1 MEPSSTCTPAV
12 GIRYGL
18 PQVKEVGGPIR
29 LSRRSAEAASS
40 SQQVATRL
48 QCASLPLGGGGHH
61 FRGVRAESA
70 VAVAAVAERCTL
82 SHGMAL
88 LTLSRC
94 SQKRPRRD
102 EALSSLSSLE
112 SAAQALLLRCS
123 LSRLLLCSLL
133 TASAATKQMLTSPCV
148 RRHTAQISASRQE
161 HAVREGVAVLHCLHK
176 SQVRR
181 LLGAVIA
188 ADGRGAPMAIRLGC
202 TVRAFTTAATLFTSG
217 DADAPPASPE
227 SFLDL
232 NELSARLV
240 PSGGSSAASV
250 DAASIPE
257 SKGGRHRFSP
267 KQRRHKQR
275 PQVQPPQGSSGESQ
289 EEPGSSQGSL
299 QQHGHGVTRLGGTP
313 DHGRPPSKWRQRRGK
328 HPGPSA
334 YTQMRFGASPGSHSG
349 TTPSAAP
356 SSARGDAAHGR
367 RRSSRVMQSDTA
379 SVSTIH
385 VRAVEAE
392 EVRTTWREPAGRR
405 VRGLAKLDHR
415 SAVDGSATGQSSRS
429 ASCAPPP
436 LDLAAEALA
445 AVVEG
450 VKASTQNAPAPP
462 AAPIRA
468 SYANTGEPDYA
479 ALRRL
484 VQSHYTFRRNY
495 ETLHKSDRVVVAFE
509 RLCAEAVAHSRLVE
523 HLALA
528 LGSARQAAT
537 PVRLLLTGSFDEVQ
551 AADTGG
557 EAAPPTK
564 SLTAKALAVLE
575 VPLSVVDWL
584 NEPIIVPELSTGT
597 LVESVHQVLS
607 SAHAAEGPMSD
618 FDGAGAGEAVSA
630 SVGASPAALCQQPTR
645 EAMNV
650 WYDAWGREQHFRQAA
665 TGPPSRCSARATPS
679 LEASMTLWHRGQC
692 AWESVLLSHLTE
704 VGRPSVVD
712 AWRVCP
718 GSREGV
724 NTRNAPPAERDPGA
738 DVGARRSLA
747 ERGEHAAM
755 QPGEVVVEA
764 MRELLP
770 YLVELLQTLSGFKA
784 AREEANMQAEYHALL
799 ESATAWQ
806 SGPATA
812 AATAAQG
819 TYTHLCLV
827 ARRLCASPPVEQHP
841 QPADSD
847 ISDKHLSDGCGVGEE
862 LCTAA
867 QQYLRLI
874 PKVDEVVPHPGQS
887 QSEDEG
893 ATPLYSA
900 AVLDIFIGV
909 LLRCLLFHLPALSA
923 RDRRRVL
930 QQLSAPWLAQAPEG
944 SARAACW
951 STFFGIADLLSKAHA
966 PAQQERIAA
975 LPCAMV
981 GPDGDGNANSS
992 CSFTIDHFTAS
1003 TLKEVVQELR
1013 SLCWPT
1019 VLDRHSSIVQH
1030 ALCLPPAVPA
1040 ASPSPLSSSALAR
1053 GRQQQ
1058 QRPPTDTL
1066 HKETGQGVSASS
1078 AVTAYL
1084 SPSPRSRAPA
1094 WSDVVAVV
1102 RGSERLQRLG
1112 YELLII
1118 FFGALQCG
1126 RALRLAG
1133 PVVATAA
1140 AEERSLL
1147 CRRSSGRCPL
1157 STVCIYALDVDRF
1170 ISERMG
1176 SLSPAA
1182 GLLPL
1187 LRTQSSP
1194 STGSGAPPPDSRSAL
1209 MELLA
1214 NQTVHPYGLSRL
1226 ALCTLS
1232 TFLLQSWSAM
1242 SPQRAQLLLTALQRA
1257 VAAPAALTLRS
1268 LLLDP
1273 HPSTRA
1279 GCQSSGTG
1287 LPTTPPS
1294 AMQLAAGCSEW
1305 RAVASLMLR
1314 VTSRAS
1320 LSLWRTMW
1328 GCVSSEL
1335 RSLPLQ
1341 MKEVRAVYASAGDGQ
1356 DGDTTVDAEGLGPS
1370 SGGHTFCKQLEG
1382 LATMCAWL
1390 VTMAPS
1396 VFEARHTGA
1405 GVAMSAPAQMSAL
1418 RYCERVKLEFAQ
1430 CVQSVLAVWT
1440 QTGASAGA
1448 AEQLLCLFPRH
1459 PSAVAMPVNVT
1470 AAQAGSDGAIAEVA
1484 QDASALALAQG
1495 DRAEDEVVTL
1505 LMRLAEAAQ
1514 THVWTRALRGAVEGW
1529 IEKTRYIQARSRG
1542 VKEAVQFST
1551 TAEAPASALDAMPAA
1566 AAAPSATAGDGS
1578 TGETMKSSGSD
1589 AFVATASLDVDSALL
1604 TWWRTMA
1611 EEDIGL
1617 PSTRISLVQVYRV
1630 LLRIVAARATL
1641 APLTPPREKAD
1652 EKCAFESEGNAALMG
1667 EETGAG
1673 AVKSGGKPRAS
1684 LPDGT
1689 PVVGAADSA
1698 IFSATEV
1705 VIIVRVLSSI
1715 AARDASA
1722 ATISQLPERSCRWD
1736 ARGKTSSPNS
1746 AENAV
1751 GRERTSGDG
1760 ESIIDSLRRAAVTAT
1775 AAAASAPLTATL
1787 NSAPSKDPS
1796 ARGLSFPTGGSDN
1809 NNPPTVGVAEEAA
1822 ERSRGG
1828 AAVLSA
1834 QEAVERIEKALL
1846 ISLRIH
1852 SGALPAATTVEAAWL
1867 RLFPLSALQK
1877 LLDQK
1882 EWPVTNAHEL
1892 PMASRGPSPSE
1903 SLSAQPA
1910 VCANIT
1916 AAAVLPPLHFPCAA
1930 VVTPDPALHLDGS
1943 LRESPSPWLRKLH
1956 DAVVTSRHSREIG
1969 ICLVSS
1975 MYFFLAAPQKRDY
1988 SPQSLS
1994 EVARGV
2000 GVCTMVNDGSVSC
2013 DGTLAAASSCVS
2025 NCVAGAGASSRLRG
2039 FLERL
2044 RTSCAEAVVLFHQ
2057 ARGQNSDLAAASGK
2071 GDTAGCGGA
2080 GAEDTDTSQVGLAA
2094 AASAAV
2100 AEADGA
2106 EGGGTDAGASRTAA
2120 LQEEHG
2126 RRFCHVLVVA
2136 SELHERLSP
2145 YTEALTCAAAR
2156 CTAAE
2161 QNAGQDALLTFRNGK
2176 TESARRQLWLLYRSL
2191 LDAVAHFVPYGE
2203 HGNAA
2208 EVMQMLGVITRRMPW
2223 PQGAPQL
2230 LSRARPFEQN
2240 GQSGDNSSD
2249 GAEVE
2254 AALTAKRGKG
2264 ALAARAAA
2272 LLSTLDDGSEEDV
2285 LIDPLLLCFREQV
2298 SRLMPYVD
2306 AEVLRCTKVRVP
2318 LLLRLALISG
2328 AKSSVEF
2335 VLRSAPASSSR
2346 TMPPRGGASAVA
2358 AGGSRSGAAF
2368 DLSSVRTAAKRN
2380 ASESPSHGT
2389 ASETVSGPLGL
2400 STRPLWSQVPLESLL
2415 HQSAMDRLMVSRH
2428 ALYLCTLVTNAPEF
2442 SMVLLPLSPW
2452 LRDAQA
2458 RISWDMLEVVFK
2470 AVAVSAVNFQRHN
2483 QAEML
2488 LRDAHLPPLSPSAS
2502 PKSDQVPSGAT
2513 SSAHGASS
2521 ASSAD
2526 RPRRSGGDGDAS
2538 QRGALAVPRSLTEG
2552 SSLRVGEMRYPRGT
2566 DSVAPAPLFRSA
2578 AVPSTMWNAPPQLR
2592 HTWGDLARRLLREED
2607 DPALRDS
2614 SLWVSALYCGA
2625 MVNCAGT
2632 QVFAQLLACLVF
2644 GATTPAASAAITATR
2659 ITTLDV
2665 VGWTLVLKSCGTALE
2680 QNRRQSYQALLREEF
2695 LAFLERTAA
2704 SAQDDGGGVFA
2715 PFASTSS
2722 PSPESSVS
2730 AAGPWRGV
2738 LDDEL
2743 PLAGA
2748 WRCGLLEAIPQL
2760 FLEDAVFWSRVKE
2773 CVESWCAAMELEPA
2787 ELASEMPS
2795 AQRRSTSAARLS
2807 WVTQLHQSFNWAAQ
2821 CAGQSSLVF
2830 TDTWTTATANADA
2843 HAVDEWMKMQL
2854 ESLGMSTASV

>member
-12 GIRYGL
+12 GARYSL
-18 PQVKEVGGPIR
+18 PQVKEVSSLIR

-40 SQQVATRL
+40 SQQVMTRL
-48 QCASLPLGGGGHH
+48 QCASLPLGDGGHH
-61 FRGVRAESA
+61 FRGFRAESA
-70 VAVAAVAERCTL
+70 VTVATVAEPCTS
-82 SHGMAL
+82 SHGMVL

-94 SQKRPRRD
+94 YQKHPRRD

-123 LSRLLLCSLL
+123 LSKLLLCSLL
-133 TASAATKQMLTSPCV
+133 TASAAAKQMLTSPGV
-148 RRHTAQISASRQE
+148 RLHTAQISASRQQ
-161 HAVREGVAVLHCLHK
+161 HAVREGVAMLHCLHK
-176 SQVRR
+176 GQVRR
-181 LLGAVIA
+181 LLGEAVA
-188 ADGRGAPMAIRLGC
+188 ADGGGGPMAMRLGC
-202 TVRAFTTAATLFTSG
+202 TVRAFTTAATSFTSG

-232 NELSARLV
+232 NELSVRLV
-240 PSGGSSAASV
+240 PSGGGSAESV

-275 PQVQPPQGSSGESQ
+275 PQVQPPQGPSGQRQ
-289 EEPGSSQGSL
+289 EVPRNSQGSL
-299 QQHGHGVTRLGGTP
+299 QQHGHGVARLGGTP
-313 DHGRPPSKWRQRRGK
+313 DRGRPPSKWRQRRGQQ
-328 HPGPSA
+328 PSPSA
-334 YTQMRFGASPGSHSG
+334 YTRMRFGASPGSHSG
-349 TTPSAAP
+349 ITPPAAP
-356 SSARGDAAHGR
+356 SSARGDAAHGQ
-367 RRSSRVMQSDTA
+367 RRSSCVMQSDTA
-379 SVSTIH
+379 SVSTTH
-385 VRAVEAE
+385 VRAAQEE
-392 EVRTTWREPAGRR
+392 EVRTTWRVPAGRG
-405 VRGLAKLDHR
+405 VRGLAKVSHR
-415 SAVDGSATGQSSRS
+415 SAGDGSATGQSSRS

-436 LDLAAEALA
+436 LDLAAEVLA
-445 AVVEG
+445 TVVEG
-450 VKASTQNAPAPP
+450 VRASTQNAPAPA

-468 SYANTGEPDYA
+468 SYANTGEPDCA

-495 ETLHKSDRVVVAFE
+495 ETLHKNDRVVVAFE

-584 NEPIIVPELSTGT
+584 NEPIIVPELGTGT
-597 LVESVHQVLS
+597 IVESAHQMLS
-607 SAHAAEGPMSD
+607 SAHAAEDPMSD

-630 SVGASPAALCQQPTR
+630 SAGASSAALCQQPTR
-645 EAMNV
+645 EAMSV

-665 TGPPSRCSARATPS
+665 TGPPSRCSERATPS
-679 LEASMTLWHRGQC
+679 LEASMTLWHRRQC
-692 AWESVLLSHLTE
+692 AWQSVLLSHLSE
-704 VGRPSVVD
+704 ADQPYVVD
-712 AWRVCP
+712 ARRVRP

-747 ERGEHAAM
+747 ECGGHAEM
-755 QPGEVVVEA
+755 HPGEVVVKA
-764 MRELLP
+764 TRELLP

-799 ESATAWQ
+799 EGATAGQ

-827 ARRLCASPPVEQHP
+827 ARRLCASPPVERHSK
-841 QPADSD
+841 PADSD
-847 ISDKHLSDGCGVGEE
+847 VSDRHLSDDCGVDEE

-909 LLRCLLFHLPALSA
+909 LLRCLLFYLPVLSA

-951 STFFGIADLLSKAHA
+951 STFFGIVDLLSKAHA

-975 LPCAMV
+975 LPCAML
-981 GPDGDGNANSS
+981 GSDGGGNANSS
-992 CSFTIDHFTAS
+992 SFATVDHFAAS

-1030 ALCLPPAVPA
+1030 ALCLPPAAPT

-1053 GRQQQ
+1053 DRQQLR
-1058 QRPPTDTL
+1058 RPPTDTL

-1084 SPSPRSRAPA
+1084 SPSPRSRAPS
-1094 WSDVVAVV
+1094 WSDVIAVV
-1102 RGSERLQRLG
+1102 RGSEPLQRLG

-1118 FFGALQCG
+1118 FFGALQCVG
-1126 RALRLAG
+1126 ALRLAG
-1133 PVVATAA
+1133 PVTATTA

-1170 ISERMG
+1170 ITERMG
-1176 SLSPAA
+1176 SLSPAG

-1187 LRTQSSP
+1187 LRTQSSS

-1209 MELLA
+1209 MGLLA

-1257 VAAPAALTLRS
+1257 VAAPAAVALRS

-1279 GCQSSGTG
+1279 GCQSSGTV

-1320 LSLWRTMW
+1320 PSLWRTMW

-1335 RSLPLQ
+1335 KSLPLQ
-1341 MKEVRAVYASAGDGQ
+1341 MKEMRAVSASAGDGQ
-1356 DGDTTVDAEGLGPS
+1356 GGDTTVGGDGLSAS
-1370 SGGHTFCKQLEG
+1370 SRGHAFCKQLEG

-1396 VFEARHTGA
+1396 VFEARHTDS
-1405 GVAMSAPAQMSAL
+1405 GVATSAPAL
-1418 RYCERVKLEFAQ
+1418 VYCERVKLGFAQ

-1448 AEQLLCLFPRH
+1448 AEQLLSLFPRH
-1459 PSAVAMPVNVT
+1459 PSAVAMPVNIT
-1470 AAQAGSDGAIAEVA
+1470 AAQAGSDGAVAEVTQA
-1484 QDASALALAQG
+1484 ASALALAQG
-1495 DRAEDEVVTL
+1495 DRVEGVVTL

-1514 THVWTRALRGAVEGW
+1514 THVWTRALRGDVEGW
-1529 IEKTRYIQARSRG
+1529 IDKTRYIQARSRG
-1542 VKEAVQFST
+1542 VMEAVQLS
-1551 TAEAPASALDAMPAA
+1551 AAEEAPASAFEAMSAA
-1566 AAAPSATAGDGS
+1566 AAAPSAAAGDDS
-1578 TGETMKSSGSD
+1578 TGETMESSGSD
-1589 AFVATASLDVDSALL
+1589 ALVATASLDVDSALL
-1604 TWWRTMA
+1604 SWWRTMV

-1630 LLRIVAARATL
+1630 LLRIVAARAAL
-1641 APLTPPREKAD
+1641 APLAPPRAKAD
-1652 EKCAFESEGNAALMG
+1652 EKCPFESEGNAALMG
-1667 EETGAG
+1667 EETGAC
-1673 AVKSGGKPRAS
+1673 AVKSGGKPRGS
-1684 LPDGT
+1684 LPDDT
-1689 PVVGAADSA
+1689 PVVGAAGSA
-1698 IFSATEV
+1698 IFSAAEV
-1705 VIIVRVLSSI
+1705 VIVVRVLSSI
-1715 AARDASA
+1715 AARSASA

-1736 ARGKTSSPNS
+1736 ARGKASSPDS

-1751 GRERTSGDG
+1751 GVEATSGDG

-1775 AAAASAPLTATL
+1775 TAAASTPLTATL
-1787 NSAPSKDPS
+1787 NSAPSKGSS
-1796 ARGLSFPTGGSDN
+1796 ARGLSISTGGGDN
-1809 NNPPTVGVAEEAA
+1809 NNPPAVGVAEEAA
-1822 ERSRGG
+1822 EHDRGG

-1846 ISLRIH
+1846 ISLRVH
-1852 SGALPAATTVEAAWL
+1852 SGALPAATAIEAAWL

-1882 EWPVTNAHEL
+1882 EWSVTIANEL
-1892 PMASRGPSPSE
+1892 TMASRDPSPSE
-1903 SLSAQPA
+1903 SLSTQPA

-1916 AAAVLPPLHFPCAA
+1916 AAAVLPPPHFPCAA
-1930 VVTPDPALHLDGS
+1930 VDTPDPALHLDGS
-1943 LRESPSPWLRKLH
+1943 LRESRSPWLRKLH

-1975 MYFFLAAPQKRDY
+1975 MYIFLAAPRQRDH

-1994 EVARGV
+1994 GVARGV
-2000 GVCTMVNDGSVSC
+2000 GVCTMANDDSVSC
-2013 DGTLAAASSCVS
+2013 DSTLAAASFCVS

-2057 ARGQNSDLAAASGK
+2057 ARRQNSDLAAASRK
-2071 GDTAGCGGA
+2071 GDAAGGDGA
-2080 GAEDTDTSQVGLAA
+2080 GAEDADTSQVGLTAS
-2094 AASAAV
+2094 ASAAV

-2106 EGGGTDAGASRTAA
+2106 EGGGTDAGASRMAA

-2145 YTEALTCAAAR
+2145 YTEALACAAAR
-2156 CTAAE
+2156 RTAAE

-2191 LDAVAHFVPYGE
+2191 LDAVAHFAPYGE

-2223 PQGAPQL
+2223 QQGAPEL
-2230 LSRARPFEQN
+2230 LSRARPFEQS
-2240 GQSGDNSSD
+2240 GQAGDNSSD
-2249 GAEVE
+2249 GADVE
-2254 AALTAKRGKG
+2254 AALNAKSEKG
-2264 ALAARAAA
+2264 ALAASAAA
-2272 LLSTLDDGSEEDV
+2272 PSSAVDDGGEGDV
-2285 LIDPLLLCFREQV
+2285 SIDPLLLCFREQV

-2335 VLRSAPASSSR
+2335 VLRSASASSSR
-2346 TMPPRGGASAVA
+2346 SMPHRAGASAVA
-2358 AGGSRSGAAF
+2358 AGGSRSGVAF

-2488 LRDAHLPPLSPSAS
+2488 LRDAHLQPLSPSSS
-2502 PKSDQVPSGAT
+2502 PGSDQVPSGAA

-2526 RPRRSGGDGDAS
+2526 QPRRGGGDDDAP
-2538 QRGALAVPRSLTEG
+2538 RCGALAMPRSLAEG
-2552 SSLRVGEMRYPRGT
+2552 SSLRVGETRYPRGT
-2566 DSVAPAPLFRSA
+2566 DSAAPAPLFRSA
-2578 AVPSTMWNAPPQLR
+2578 AVPSTMWNAPLQLR

-2644 GATTPAASAAITATR
+2644 GATTPAASAAVAATR

-2665 VGWTLVLKSCGTALE
+2665 VGWTLVLKSCGATLE
-2680 QNRRQSYQALLREEF
+2680 QNRRQSYKALLREEF

-2704 SAQDDGGGVFA
+2704 SAQHDDGGVVA
-2715 PFASTSS
+2715 PSASSS

-2730 AAGPWRGV
+2730 AAGSWQGV

-2743 PLAGA
+2743 PLTGA

-2787 ELASEMPS
+2787 DLASEMPS
-2795 AQRRSTSAARLS
+2795 AQRRSTSAARRS

-2821 CAGQSSLVF
+2821 CAGQWSLVF

-2854 ESLGMSTASV
+2854 ESLGMSSASV